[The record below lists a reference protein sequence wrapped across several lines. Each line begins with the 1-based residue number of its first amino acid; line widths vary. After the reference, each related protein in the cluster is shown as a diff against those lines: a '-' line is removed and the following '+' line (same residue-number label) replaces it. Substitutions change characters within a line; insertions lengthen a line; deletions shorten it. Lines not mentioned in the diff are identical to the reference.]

1 LLLHQTVPWVGD
13 FFRTGSMI
21 AANRYRKG
29 NYFPYPKPWP
39 KKHAKKNK
47 KCLLTMF
54 LKSIHSLGGEQLHFS
69 FKAHT
74 LKQLEKQHCV
84 LNGVLLPT
92 PFL

>member
-1 LLLHQTVPWVGD
+1 
-13 FFRTGSMI
+13 
-21 AANRYRKG
+21 
-29 NYFPYPKPWP
+29 
-39 KKHAKKNK
+39 
-47 KCLLTMF
+47 MF